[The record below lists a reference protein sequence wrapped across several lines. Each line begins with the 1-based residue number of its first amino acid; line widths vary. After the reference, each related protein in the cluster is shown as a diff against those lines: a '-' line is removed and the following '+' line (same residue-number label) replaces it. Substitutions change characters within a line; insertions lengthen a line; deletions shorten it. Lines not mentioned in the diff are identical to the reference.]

1 MAGGGW
7 KEHGQSPVFCL
18 PGKRLGESGCVN
30 RFQQNKTRN
39 RKHLQCPQSRSSHAV
54 YQSLLELKQEASERE
69 NDLRL
74 ANPLLPRYV
83 SEGQQHPVLS
93 LQMLGSGG
101 QRWTIWSNVQVVSI
115 QWGAQLW
122 SVTSGPGV
130 LWSSNVS

>member
-1 MAGGGW
+1 MAGGGGEGTW
-7 KEHGQSPVFCL
+7 PVPCVLSAWEKTRREWPCKPHSAKQDTEQKTSAVSPVPIISCCL
-18 PGKRLGESGCVN
+18 PVSSGA
-30 RFQQNKTRN
+30 KTG
-39 RKHLQCPQSRSSHAV
+39 
-54 YQSLLELKQEASERE
+54 SERE

-74 ANPLLPRYV
+74 ANPLLPRYF

-101 QRWTIWSNVQVVSI
+101 QRWTICSNVQVVSI